1 MPGRVGVAIVVGEKM
16 RLNKRQKIIEELM
29 RSCLSNQDKKTIL
42 LIFKNKKIDAAV
54 DLINNPS
61 NISGDTID
69 SIAKTIDYISEK
81 LYKLD
86 KYKIMTKDF

>member
-1 MPGRVGVAIVVGEKM
+1 LPGRVGVAIVVGEKM

-42 LIFKNKKIDAAV
+42 LILKNKKIDAAV